1 MQTGAVRHG
10 VLRTCSNARLKG
22 TPVDDTPAGTIPPI
36 GPQLTAL
43 AELSPDLPAI
53 TCDGVTITRGEL
65 DSATNRLAH
74 LYRERG
80 VRQGDYLTI
89 VLPNSIEWVQAAIAA
104 WKLGA
109 IVQPLS
115 SRLPETEFGELLALV
130 PRALLVGRHDP
141 AGVIPHVPRG
151 FVPSAE
157 FSDSVLEDVVSPA
170 WKAMASGGSTGRPK
184 LIEATAD
191 SRLDPAPMAM
201 LLGLQPGDTQL
212 VPGPLSHNMPITTTV
227 YGLLLGQHVVL
238 MSQFDAEQCL
248 RLLADLRVG
257 FMSTVPTVLNRLLT
271 VYRSNPHAYD
281 TSSLKR
287 LWHMAAPCPPAVKQ
301 AWIEILGADAVW
313 ELYGGTEVQAVTI
326 INGEQWM
333 THRGSVGQVAMGQ
346 MKVIADSGEE
356 CPAGTVGEIFMRPDA
371 GPTYRY
377 IGSRPTSRDG
387 WDTIGDMGW
396 FDEDGFLYL
405 SDRRVDMFNV
415 GGRKVYPAEIEVSL
429 GEHPGVL
436 SCLAVG
442 VPDGDLGQVPY
453 VLVEADPDA
462 GLDDEAVKTYLAE
475 RIANYKVPRF
485 VEFRT
490 TPLRDAAGK
499 ARRSA
504 VRAEILGRAR

>member
-1 MQTGAVRHG
+1 M
-10 VLRTCSNARLKG
+10 
-22 TPVDDTPAGTIPPI
+22 DDRQAGMIPPI
-36 GPQLTAL
+36 GTQLTAL
-43 AELSPDLPAI
+43 AELSPDMPAI
-53 TCDGVTITRGEL
+53 TCDGVTMTRGEL
-65 DSATNRLAH
+65 DSSTNRLARM
-74 LYRERG
+74 YREWG

-89 VLPNSIEWVQAAIAA
+89 ALPNSTEWVQVAIAA

-115 SRLPETEFGELLALV
+115 SGLPETEFCELLELV
-130 PRALLVGRHDP
+130 PRVLLVGRHDP
-141 AGVIPHVPRG
+141 AEVVRHVPAG
-151 FVPSAE
+151 VVPPAE
-157 FSDSVLEDVVSPA
+157 FSDSTLEDVVSPA
-170 WKAMASGGSTGRPK
+170 WKAMPSGGSTGRPK

-191 SRLDPAPMAM
+191 SRLDPAPIAL

-212 VPGPLSHNMPITTTV
+212 VPGPLSHNMPLTTTV

-238 MSQFDAEQCL
+238 MSRFDAEQCM
-248 RLLADLRVG
+248 RLIADFRVG

-271 VYRSNPHAYD
+271 VYRSNQHACD
-281 TSSLKR
+281 LSSLKR
-287 LWHMAAPCPPAVKQ
+287 LWHMAAPCPHAIKE
-301 AWIEILGADAVW
+301 AWIEILGTDAVW
-313 ELYGGTEVQAVTI
+313 EFYGGTELQAATI
-326 INGEQWM
+326 IGGEQWM

-346 MKVIADSGEE
+346 MKVIADTGEE

-377 IGSRPTSRDG
+377 IGSRPTSRNG

-429 GEHPGVL
+429 GEHPGVR

-490 TPLRDAAGK
+490 APLRDAAGK
-499 ARRSA
+499 ARRA
-504 VRAEILGRAR
+504 AIRAEIMGRAQ